1 MRRVSILALAAASL
15 VVPQAALAQESEEE
29 RGEDGA
35 FALGQIIVSGET
47 PEGIAIGRETL
58 TSEAIYAF
66 NRNSLEEAVN
76 LLPGVVSSNGGGAR
90 NERLIF
96 VRGFDR
102 FQVPLSIDGIRVYL
116 PYDNRLDFGRFLT
129 PDLAEVQVAK
139 GYVSVLDGPGALG
152 GAINLVTA
160 RPTRRI
166 EGEARATLNLDRGLD
181 YAGYNAFARIG
192 TAQDRWYAG
201 ASFTRQF
208 TDHWDLAGG
217 FVPTPAEDGGA
228 RDLSRT
234 EDWRLN
240 VKAGFTPNAG
250 DEYAISYTR
259 QEGSKN
265 APLHV
270 TSPQA
275 QAWAWPFWNLDSLY
289 FLSTTA
295 LAPGLTLK
303 TRAYLN
309 SFDNLLRGF
318 DDRTQTTQTLTAGR
332 VFNSWYEDEAYGGS
346 AQLDYASGRNRIAIA
361 VHYRRDE
368 HVEYSQVFPTGFIE
382 PPQTSREDTFS
393 VALEDR
399 LHLTPALTLTLGG
412 SYDWR
417 NLLQSDDF
425 VVNAPRTGGTFVNYP
440 LVDADAWNAQGR
452 LDWRPNDASSVHLSL
467 SSRTRFPTLF
477 ERFSSR
483 FGGATSNPDLGAER
497 ATNLELG
504 GSTQIGAVRIEGAA
518 FHSWLDEAIVAF
530 PFIFNNAMV
539 SQSRNVG
546 RGRYYGA
553 ELAVSARIGAALE
566 LGGNY
571 TWVERDFTDPSIPAF
586 EPVGVPDH
594 KGFAWA
600 QWTPLEG
607 LAVVPSLEIAS
618 DRWTV
623 TPTGTAY
630 YRTGAYVRADLRID
644 YELARGLVL
653 GAGVRNAF
661 DANFA
666 LTDGFPEPGRS
677 VFLSARSRF

>member
-1 MRRVSILALAAASL
+1 MLRLALLASAACFVMPA
-15 VVPQAALAQESEEE
+15 AALAQSAEEE
-29 RGEDGA
+29 PEKDST
-35 FALGQIIVSGET
+35 FTLGQIIVT
-47 PEGIAIGRETL
+47 ADAPEGIAVTGETL
-58 TSEAIYAF
+58 TAEAIYAF
-66 NRNSLEEAVN
+66 NRNTLDDAVN
-76 LLPGVVSSNGGGAR
+76 LLPGVVGSNSGGAR

-152 GAINLVTA
+152 GAINLVTT
-160 RPTRRI
+160 RPTREF
-166 EGEARATLNLDRGLD
+166 EGEVRGTLNLDRGVD
-181 YAGYNAFARIG
+181 YAGYTAFGRIG
-192 TAQDRWYAG
+192 TAQDKWYAQ
-201 ASFTRQF
+201 ASFARQF

-217 FVPTPAEDGGA
+217 FSPTATEDGGA
-228 RDLSRT
+228 RELSRT

-240 VKAGFTPNAG
+240 LKAGFTPNG
-250 DEYAISYTR
+250 TDEYSLSYTR

-265 APLHV
+265 APFHV

-275 QAWAWPFWNLDSLY
+275 QAWRWPFWNLDSVY

-295 LAPGLTLK
+295 ITDSVTLK

-346 AQLDYASGRNRIAIA
+346 ARLDHAAGRNRIALA
-361 VHYRRDE
+361 FHYRRDE
-368 HVEYSQVFPTGFIE
+368 HVEFSQVFPTGFIE
-382 PPQTSREDTFS
+382 PPQRSREDS
-393 VALEDR
+393 YSLALEDT
-399 LHLTPALTLTLGG
+399 LQLTPVLTLTLGG

-417 NLLQSDDF
+417 DLIQSDDF
-425 VVNAPRTGGTFVNYP
+425 VVNNARTDGTFVNYP

-452 LDWRPNDASSVHLSL
+452 LSWQADAASEVHLSL

-483 FGGATSNPDLGAER
+483 FGGATSNPDLQAER

-504 GSTQIGAVRIEGAA
+504 GSTQLGAVRIEGAA
-518 FHSWLDEAIVAF
+518 FYSWLDNAIVAF
-530 PFIFNNAMV
+530 PFIFNGAMV

-546 RGRYYGA
+546 QGEYYGA
-553 ELAVSARIGAALE
+553 EAAVNGRVSETLE

-571 TWVERDFTDPSIPAF
+571 TWIERDFTDPSIATF
-586 EPVGVPDH
+586 EPVGVPNH
-594 KGFAWA
+594 KGFVWA
-600 QWTPLEG
+600 QWTPISR
-607 LAVVPSLEIAS
+607 LAVIPSLEITS

-623 TPTGTAY
+623 TPTGTLY
-630 YRTGAYVRADLRID
+630 YRTGSYTRADLRID
-644 YELARGLVL
+644 YQVTVGVVL

-661 DANFA
+661 DENFA
-666 LTDGFPEPGRS
+666 LTDGFLEPGRS
-677 VFLSARSRF
+677 FYLSARSQF